1 MMRFFRI
8 TVLEG
13 AITSLFAATSPQVR
27 EQSEK
32 YDGAYLVPFGKVER
46 PLAKA
51 NDAKLASELW
61 AASENISADILSR

>member
-1 MMRFFRI
+1 MRIIRI
-8 TVLEG
+8 TVFDG

-27 EQSEK
+27 EQPET

-46 PLAKA
+46 PLDKA

-61 AASENISADILSR
+61 TASENISADILSR